1 MNEDDPVYVKAML
14 RWMYCMDHGLE
25 DSDDM
30 KDIQPLILLRD
41 LARKYDVIHL
51 VTHLNTTIDWIVG
64 EFKAWREDFI
74 ATIDDIFEVVGDS
87 DSWRVLEDALVEWTC
102 RQDNTFQHVER
113 SALEEFLSRHPR
125 LSGILATKLLYLRL
139 GGPIQESP

>member
-1 MNEDDPVYVKAML
+1 
-14 RWMYCMDHGLE
+14 MDHGLE

-30 KDIQPLILLRD
+30 KDIKPLILLRD
-41 LARKYDVIHL
+41 LARKYDVTDL

-74 ATIDDIFEVVGDS
+74 TTIDDIFEVVGDS

-102 RQDNTFQHVER
+102 RQYNTFQHVER
-113 SALEEFLSRHPR
+113 SALEEFLSRHPH
-125 LSGILATKLLYLRL
+125 LSGILAKKLLYLRL